1 MQEDKDFD
9 ENKNVFEKMGLVT
22 RDTGEEMPFRESA
35 AGEADWTEVAYTD
48 EEPIEAMTLLQC
60 LTGVFISPVKTFRS
74 LTAKTHIL
82 WPLVIIFV
90 LTVLTTLLSMDAM
103 ESFTRMSMDAA
114 LAKNPQSVPPE
125 MIESQLQMSLKLI
138 LFITPLTALITPLVK
153 GLITQ
158 GMAQLFG
165 GKGNMKMSLSII
177 ALSYM
182 VAIAG
187 GLIRLP
193 IMMASGSIVTFSPA
207 LLLGPDQLGSAW
219 SSFLMNFDL
228 FTLWYL
234 GVSAI
239 GVREVHRIST
249 GKAIVTVA
257 IPFCLI
263 LLMSLSGVILEKL
276 M

>member
-1 MQEDKDFD
+1 MQEDKDLNKD
-9 ENKNVFEKMGLVT
+9 KNVFEKMGLVT
-22 RDTGEEMPFRESA
+22 PASGEEMPFRA
-35 AGEADWTEVAYTD
+35 VTTGEQGWTEVAYTD

-60 LTGVFISPVKTFRS
+60 LTGVFISPVKTFKS
-74 LTAKTHIL
+74 LTVKTHIL
-82 WPLVIIFV
+82 WPLAIILV

-114 LAKNPQSVPPE
+114 LAKNPQNVPPE

-153 GLITQ
+153 GLIIQ

-165 GKGNMKMSLSII
+165 GKGNMKMSLSIV

>member
-1 MQEDKDFD
+1 MQDDK
-9 ENKNVFEKMGLVT
+9 ENVFEKIGLVKPIDEEET
-22 RDTGEEMPFRESA
+22 LKTTVTVGEPE
-35 AGEADWTEVAYTD
+35 WTDATLTD
-48 EEPIEAMTLLQC
+48 EEPVEAMSLVQC
-60 LTGVFISPVKTFRS
+60 LTGVFISPAKTFRS

-82 WPLVIIFV
+82 WPLAIIFV
-90 LTVLTTLLSMDAM
+90 LTLLTTFLSMDAM
-103 ESFTRMSMDAA
+103 ENFTRMSMEAA

-125 MIESQLQMSLKLI
+125 MIESQLQMSLKI
-138 LFITPLTALITPLVK
+138 IMIITPIMALITPLVK

-158 GMAQLFG
+158 GMSQLFG
-165 GKGNMKMSLSII
+165 GKGTMKMSLSII

-182 VAIAG
+182 VAMAG

-193 IMMASGSIVTFSPA
+193 IMMASGSMVSFSPA
-207 LLLGPDQLGSAW
+207 LLLGPDQMGSAW

-249 GKAIVTVA
+249 GKAIVTVTV
-257 IPFCLI
+257 PFCLI
-263 LLMSLSGVILEKL
+263 LLMSLSGVIMEKL

>member
-1 MQEDKDFD
+1 MQDDKDLNTD
-9 ENKNVFEKMGLVT
+9 KNVFEKMGLVT
-22 RDTGEEMPFRESA
+22 PFNDEDA
-35 AGEADWTEVAYTD
+35 QPNTVTTQEPEWMDETLTD
-48 EEPIEAMTLLQC
+48 AEPVEAMNLMQC
-60 LTGVFISPVKTFRS
+60 MTGVFISPVKTFRS

-90 LTVLTTLLSMDAM
+90 LTLVTTLLSMDAM
-103 ESFTRMSMDAA
+103 ESFTRMSMEAA
-114 LAKNPQSVPPE
+114 LAKNPQSIPPE
-125 MIESQLQMSLKLI
+125 MIESQLQMSMKLI
-138 LFITPLTALITPLVK
+138 LFITPVMALLTPLIK

-182 VAIAG
+182 IAIAG

-249 GKAIVTVA
+249 GKAVVTVV
-257 IPFCLI
+257 IPFCLV
-263 LLMSLSGVILEKL
+263 LLMSLSGVIMEKL